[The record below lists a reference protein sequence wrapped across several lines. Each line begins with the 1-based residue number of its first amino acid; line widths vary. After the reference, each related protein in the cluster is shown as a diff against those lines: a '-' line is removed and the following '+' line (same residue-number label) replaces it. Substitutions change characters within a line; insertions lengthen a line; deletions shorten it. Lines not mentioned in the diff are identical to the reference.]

1 MKKYITTIAITIAG
15 AMLTACG
22 TVGTYVPAARGTD
35 TGNIKVDALTS
46 VDTSSRIIPA
56 QVAVPAQPCQQCRQA
71 NCPHARPAGTE
82 MRWVTDASRG
92 IEINTH
98 RQSLVRGVRDVGIG
112 VGAAA
117 GGVGVAAGQM
127 RTKIINSG
135 SSANASV
142 PLPSTFTGTPLP

>member
-1 MKKYITTIAITIAG
+1 MKAIQAIVIALTG

-56 QVAVPAQPCQQCRQA
+56 QVAVPAQPCAQCRQV
-71 NCPHARPAGTE
+71 NCPHARAAGTE

-98 RQSLVRGVRDVGIG
+98 RQSVVQGVRDVGIG

-117 GGVGVAAGQM
+117 GGVGVAAGQLK
-127 RTKIINSG
+127 TKIINHG
-135 SSANASV
+135 ASANASV
-142 PLPSTFTGTPLP
+142 PLPSTFTGTPIP

>member
-1 MKKYITTIAITIAG
+1 MQDAVAIAIAV

-35 TGNIKVDALTS
+35 TGNIRVDALTS

-98 RQSLVRGVRDVGIG
+98 RQSLVSGARDVGIG

-117 GGVGVAAGQM
+117 GVGSQGPERELGGRAA
-127 RTKIINSG
+127 RAG
-135 SSANASV
+135 STRRAHCWPGRPAC
-142 PLPSTFTGTPLP
+142 G